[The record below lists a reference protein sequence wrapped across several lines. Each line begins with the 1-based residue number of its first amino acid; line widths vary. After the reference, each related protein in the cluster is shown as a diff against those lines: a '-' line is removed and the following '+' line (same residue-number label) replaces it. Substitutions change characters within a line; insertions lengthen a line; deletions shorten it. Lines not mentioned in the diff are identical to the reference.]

1 MLTMNANN
9 TAAATTAYRPE
20 SRRALLRRA
29 VRLGAS
35 VLFGGFGTQI
45 PETIPTCA
53 RDSETFGKEEERS
66 GTE

>member
-1 MLTMNANN
+1 MNTN

-29 VRLGAS
+29 MRLGAS
-35 VLFGGFGTQI
+35 VLFGGFGTNY
-45 PETIPTCA
+45 PETIQTCS
-53 RDSETFGKEEERS
+53 RDPETFGKEEERP